1 MRLVTCIGSISSGK
15 TCLLNILQQNTS
27 DGKCMSIKEQD
38 EIFSYQKELNC
49 TPKQESVL
57 QIKSEEPSNKS
68 KNKIDKLGRN
78 KIVPISEG
86 VIDNGTVKTI
96 LINASE
102 PTKIEKRYSDLLGKT
117 TPTVGVNHFEF
128 TVDDLTL
135 QVAGEYWNRKKNK
148 NSFFCPK
155 INCQSPELNS
165 DKAGVIELK
174 ELGGQIGEYYK
185 SIVNELCQRIENI
198 NELNHKLLCLFI
210 SAPLWKSMISS
221 TTVESLREKSRCLI
235 FLVDASN
242 TPAYLSE
249 AAVHLIEL
257 LNYLQT
263 TKKHSRVLIVYSKV
277 DLIHL
282 EESCERIL
290 SNIKQLLRISYL
302 KTWYS
307 KDITI
312 KEIEY
317 SAVTGQGVEKI
328 RYWLNH
334 CYLY

>member
-1 MRLVTCIGSISSGK
+1 
-15 TCLLNILQQNTS
+15 
-27 DGKCMSIKEQD
+27 
-38 EIFSYQKELNC
+38 
-49 TPKQESVL
+49 
-57 QIKSEEPSNKS
+57 
-68 KNKIDKLGRN
+68 
-78 KIVPISEG
+78 
-86 VIDNGTVKTI
+86 
-96 LINASE
+96 
-102 PTKIEKRYSDLLGKT
+102 
-117 TPTVGVNHFEF
+117 
-128 TVDDLTL
+128 
-135 QVAGEYWNRKKNK
+135 
-148 NSFFCPK
+148 
-155 INCQSPELNS
+155 
-165 DKAGVIELK
+165 
-174 ELGGQIGEYYK
+174 
-185 SIVNELCQRIENI
+185 
-198 NELNHKLLCLFI
+198 
-210 SAPLWKSMISS
+210 MISS

-290 SNIKQLLRISYL
+290 SNIKQLLRISHL

>member
-15 TCLLNILQQNTS
+15 TCLLNILQQNAS

-38 EIFSYQKELNC
+38 EIFSYQTELNC
-49 TPKQESVL
+49 KPKQESVL

-165 DKAGVIELK
+165 DKAGVIQLK
-174 ELGGQIGEYYK
+174 ELGGQI
-185 SIVNELCQRIENI
+185 
-198 NELNHKLLCLFI
+198 
-210 SAPLWKSMISS
+210 APLWKSMISS

>member
-15 TCLLNILQQNTS
+15 TCLLNILQQNAS

-49 TPKQESVL
+49 KPKQESVL

-155 INCQSPELNS
+155 INCQSPEQNS

-174 ELGGQIGEYYK
+174 ELGGQI
-185 SIVNELCQRIENI
+185 
-198 NELNHKLLCLFI
+198 
-210 SAPLWKSMISS
+210 APLWKSMISS

>member
-15 TCLLNILQQNTS
+15 TCLLNILQENAG

-38 EIFSYQKELNC
+38 KIFFFQKELNC
-49 TPKQESVL
+49 KPKQECVL
-57 QIKSEEPSNKS
+57 QTKSEEPSNKS

-78 KIVPISEG
+78 KIVPISEE
-86 VIDNGTVKTI
+86 VIDNGTAKNI
-96 LINASE
+96 QINSSE
-102 PTKIEKRYSDLLGKT
+102 ATTIEKKYSDLLGKT

-135 QVAGEYWNRKKNK
+135 QVAGEYWNRKKK
-148 NSFFCPK
+148 KKSFFCPK
-155 INCQSPELNS
+155 INCQSPELNG
-165 DKAGVIELK
+165 AITGVIELK
-174 ELGGQIGEYYK
+174 ELGGQI
-185 SIVNELCQRIENI
+185 
-198 NELNHKLLCLFI
+198 
-210 SAPLWKSMISS
+210 APLWQSIISS
-221 TTVESLREKSRCLI
+221 STLEGLREKSRCLI
-235 FLVDASN
+235 YLVDASN
-242 TPAYLSE
+242 SPAYLSE
-249 AAVHLIEL
+249 AAIHLIEL
-257 LNYLQT
+257 LHYLQT
-263 TKKHSRVLIVYSKV
+263 TKKQSRVLIVYSKV

-282 EESCERIL
+282 EKSCERIL

-302 KTWYS
+302 KKWYS

-312 KEIEY
+312 REIEY